1 MEKTYGMTAA
11 GSVMNEVKK
20 AVIGKQDCIQKV
32 MAAILA
38 GGHVLIEDIPGVG
51 KTTMAVAFSKSMG
64 LLRNRIQFTPDVLP
78 ADIVGYSLY
87 DKQTKKFIYQQG
99 AVMCNLL
106 LADEINRTSPKTQ
119 SALLEVME
127 EKQVTVDQKTYPV
140 PNPFIVIATEN
151 PFGSAGTQMLPE
163 SQLDRF
169 MICISMGYPD
179 IQSEME
185 IVKNNQKGSPLDRI
199 QPVINQHILL
209 EMREEVEQVY
219 IHDMIYQYMGKLVE
233 STRNHSLIRL
243 GISPR
248 GTIALAKM
256 SKAYAYL
263 EGRNYCIPQDVEK
276 VFPEVAVHRIF
287 LNAKAKAVHTD
298 PNQVVKEILVSV
310 EQPKA
315 GKRR

>member
-1 MEKTYGMTAA
+1 
-11 GSVMNEVKK
+11 
-20 AVIGKQDCIQKV
+20 
-32 MAAILA
+32 
-38 GGHVLIEDIPGVG
+38 
-51 KTTMAVAFSKSMG
+51 MAVAFSKSMG